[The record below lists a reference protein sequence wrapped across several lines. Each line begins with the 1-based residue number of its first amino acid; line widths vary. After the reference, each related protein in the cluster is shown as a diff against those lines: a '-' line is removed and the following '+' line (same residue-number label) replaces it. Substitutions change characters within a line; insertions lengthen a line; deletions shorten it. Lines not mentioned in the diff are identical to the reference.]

1 MKRSCETKLIMITR
15 KIISTHGS
23 LRQLFWGIA
32 TTVILM
38 ISGTSGVFST
48 AVNSAAKN
56 FSPEFEKAI
65 AVIKKYEGLH
75 RNKGSLIG
83 YGHKVIAGDKYKVG
97 ANLTEAQADKLLRED
112 LKKLC
117 AKYRSFGKDSL
128 LLSALAY
135 NCGIGVVAKSS
146 VYKNLLAGNRDIKK
160 SYLSHNRARGK
171 VLSQLSK
178 RRQEEFETLYIP

>member
-38 ISGTSGVFST
+38 ISGTSGAFST

-83 YGHKVIAGDKYKVG
+83 YGHKVIA

>member
-1 MKRSCETKLIMITR
+1 MITR
-15 KIISTHGS
+15 KIISTRGS
-23 LRQLFWGIA
+23 LRQLFWGIV
-32 TTVILM
+32 TTLILM
-38 ISGTSGVFST
+38 FFGTSGAIST
-48 AVNSAAKN
+48 AVNTAAKD
-56 FSPEFEKAI
+56 FSPEFEKAV

-83 YGHKVIAGDKYKVG
+83 YGHKVIAGDKYKAG
-97 ANLTEAQADKLLRED
+97 ANLTEAQADKLLRDD

-135 NCGIGVVAKSS
+135 NCGIGVVARST

-160 SYLSHNRARGK
+160 SYLSYNRSKGK
-171 VLSQLSK
+171 VLSQLTK

>member
-1 MKRSCETKLIMITR
+1 MITR
-15 KIISTHGS
+15 KFNSTRSS
-23 LRQLFWGIA
+23 LRQLFWGVA
-32 TTVILM
+32 VALFLV
-38 ISGTSGVFST
+38 ISGSPGVLGAAVKT
-48 AVNSAAKN
+48 AQNS
-56 FSPEFEKAI
+56 FSPEFEKAV

-75 RNKGSLIG
+75 KNKGSLIG
-83 YGHKVIAGDKYKVG
+83 YGHKVVAGDKYKSG

-112 LKKLC
+112 LRKLC

-146 VYKNLLAGNRDIKK
+146 VYKKLSKGNRNIKS
-160 SYLSHNRARGK
+160 SYLSYNRARGK

-178 RRQEEFETLYIP
+178 RRKEEFETLFIP